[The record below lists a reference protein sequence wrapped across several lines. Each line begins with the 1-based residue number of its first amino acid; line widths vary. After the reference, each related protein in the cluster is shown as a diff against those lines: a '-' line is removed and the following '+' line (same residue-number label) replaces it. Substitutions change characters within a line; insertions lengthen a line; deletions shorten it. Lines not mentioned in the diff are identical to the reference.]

1 MGRFCGAIGFA
12 ETVEQSPGVYVPKV
26 TERTYHGDI
35 IARRVR
41 LEETSETTNT
51 NFTLNNDISI
61 VADKFAKENLGF
73 MQYVVLYGTKW
84 KITSATIEYPRIKL
98 TIGGMF
104 NE

>member
-12 ETVEQSPGVYVPKV
+12 ETVEQSPGAYVQNV
-26 TERTYHGDI
+26 TERTYHGDV

-73 MQYVVLYGTKW
+73 MQYVVFCGMKW

-98 TIGGMF
+98 TIGGIF

>member
-35 IARRVR
+35 LARRVR

-84 KITSATIEYPRIKL
+84 RITSATIEYPRIKL

>member
-26 TERTYHGDI
+26 TERTYHGDF

-61 VADKFAKENLGF
+61 VADKFAKENFGF
-73 MQYVVLYGTKW
+73 MQYVVFCGTKW

-98 TIGGMF
+98 TIGGIF

>member
-35 IARRVR
+35 LARRIR

-73 MQYVVLYGTKW
+73 MQYVVLYGAKW

>member
-1 MGRFCGAIGFA
+1 MGRFCGVIGFA

-35 IARRVR
+35 LARRVR

-61 VADKFAKENLGF
+61 VADKFAKEKLGF

>member
-12 ETVEQSPGVYVPKV
+12 ETVEQSPGVYVQKV

-73 MQYVVLYGTKW
+73 MQYVVFCGMKG

-98 TIGGMF
+98 TIGGIF
-104 NE
+104 SE

>member
-12 ETVEQSPGVYVPKV
+12 ETVEQSPGAYVQNV
-26 TERTYHGDI
+26 TDRTYHGDV

-73 MQYVVLYGTKW
+73 MQYVVFCGRKC
-84 KITSATIEYPRIKL
+84 KIPSATIEYPRIKL
-98 TIGGMF
+98 TIGGRI

>member
-26 TERTYHGDI
+26 TERTYHGDV

-61 VADKFAKENLGF
+61 VADKFAKENIGF
-73 MQYVVLYGTKW
+73 MQYVVFC
-84 KITSATIEYPRIKL
+84 
-98 TIGGMF
+98 GM
-104 NE
+104 

>member
-35 IARRVR
+35 LARRVR

-98 TIGGMF
+98 TIGGVF